1 MKNNLR
7 FSTLA
12 LALAL
17 ALAHV
22 TFTGTAAAD
31 TVKISGASTVFNVV
45 VSPAKANVEKSTGH
59 TLQIIGSGT
68 GKGLI
73 DLVDGV
79 SDIAMVSEPMDIA
92 VEAAAVAG
100 KKIDAKSIQFFELK
114 KDEIVFVV
122 HPSNAV
128 GKLTWEQ
135 LRDIHTG
142 KIANWK
148 DVGGKDKP
156 IIVYSDSTTGGTRA
170 MVKKVVMGGAE
181 YGPTVK
187 AQTSVKRAAEM
198 VGSDEAGI
206 TGVGKGFVDAA
217 KNKIV
222 DTKKL
227 ERPLALAT
235 LGVPKPAAKAV
246 IDAFTKEA
254 SSL

>member
-1 MKNNLR
+1 MNK
-7 FSTLA
+7 TLTLGAVA
-12 LALAL
+12 LALATL
-17 ALAHV
+17 AGA
-22 TFTGTAAAD
+22 AAAD
-31 TVKISGASTVFNVV
+31 TVKMTGASTVLNVV
-45 VSPAKANVEKSTGH
+45 IQPVKAAVEKTTGH

-68 GKGLI
+68 GKGLV
-73 DLVDGV
+73 DLVEGT

-100 KKIDAKSIQFFELK
+100 KKVDPKTIQFFELK

-122 HPSNAV
+122 HPANPV
-128 GKLTWEQ
+128 GKLSWDQ

-142 KIANWK
+142 KIGNWK
-148 DVGGKDKP
+148 DVGGKDQP
-156 IIVYSDSTTGGTRA
+156 IVVYSDSTTGGTRA

-181 YGPTVK
+181 YGPAVK

-198 VGSDEAGI
+198 VGGDEAGI

-235 LGVPKPAAKAV
+235 LGAPKPAAKAV
-246 IDAFTKEA
+246 IEAFGKEA
-254 SSL
+254 KGL